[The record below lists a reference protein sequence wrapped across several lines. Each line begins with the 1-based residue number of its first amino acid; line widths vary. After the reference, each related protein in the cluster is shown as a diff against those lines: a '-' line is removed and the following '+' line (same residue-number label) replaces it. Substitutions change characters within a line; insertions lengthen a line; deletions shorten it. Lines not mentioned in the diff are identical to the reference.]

1 MKVVLSLLG
10 LALACYASDLPVV
23 DLGYELHQAISL
35 NSTSGLYNFSNIRY
49 AAPPL
54 GDLRWRAPVLPKQNR
69 THVQT
74 GDVGRICPQASTIW
88 EDDIEPAFIL
98 SLLYNTTF
106 TKSTNISSYTYEP
119 AKVDPRTA
127 EDCLFLDVVV
137 PQKIFDRAK
146 KHTDRGQHKSFV
158 PKNKLAPVLVW
169 IYGGGY
175 VGGEKSSNDP
185 TGLIERSQVVGDG
198 VVYVALNYRLGA
210 FGWLSGDAIIA
221 NGTANAA
228 LHDQR
233 FALDW
238 VYKNIHL
245 FGGDPTRITVMGESA
260 GGGSIMHQVTAYGGN
275 AGPSPFKQAIIQS
288 PGWVPIMDDEQPE
301 QTLQQFLGI
310 LNVSTIEEAR
320 NLSSEKLIAANSYQI
335 ATKSEWGSFI
345 YGPVVDGSFVPALPG
360 KLLAEGNFDRN
371 LNIMVGHNTDEGLV
385 FTSPDSRNESGLTAL
400 LHQQFPYMKKNVSD
414 YISNVLYPPK
424 YDGSYGYT
432 SSLTRA
438 ALAIS
443 DLIFVCNTD
452 YFNRAFHN
460 QTFAYEFSISPAL
473 HGQDV
478 SYTFYNNG
486 SSATGSI
493 LGVQNVTVAEVM
505 QDYFTS
511 FAQCGEPSSPLGPA
525 FHRYGQRGSLMNI
538 GNHTISPERDPTDNP
553 RCRFWQT
560 APFT

>member
-1 MKVVLSLLG
+1 M
-10 LALACYASDLPVV
+10 LP
-23 DLGYELHQAISL
+23 
-35 NSTSGLYNFSNIRY
+35 T
-49 AAPPL
+49 
-54 GDLRWRAPVLPKQNR
+54 QNR

-88 EDDIEPAFIL
+88 EDDIEPAFLL

-106 TKSTNISSYTYEP
+106 SASTNISSYTYEP
-119 AKVDPRTA
+119 DKMDPRTS

-137 PQKIFDRAK
+137 PKRIFDHAQQN
-146 KHTDRGQHKSFV
+146 TDRGNHHKPFV

-175 VGGEKSSNDP
+175 VGGEKSSNNP
-185 TGLIERSQVVGDG
+185 TGLIQRSQIVGDG
-198 VVYVALNYRLGA
+198 IVYVALNYRVSFDGCFDQALNDYLIIALLQLGA
-210 FGWLSGDAIIA
+210 FGWLSGDAILA

-310 LNVSTIEEAR
+310 LNVSTIDEAR
-320 NLSSEKLIAANSYQI
+320 SLSSEKLIAGNAYQI
-335 ATKSEWGSFI
+335 ATKSQWGSFI
-345 YGPVVDGSFVPALPG
+345 YGPVVDGTFVPELPG

-371 LNIMVGHNTDEGLV
+371 LNIMVGHNADEGLV
-385 FTSPDSRNESGLTAL
+385 FTSPDSRNATGLTAL

-438 ALAIS
+438 ALVIS
-443 DLIFVCNTD
+443 DLVFVCNTD
-452 YFNRAFHN
+452 YFNRAYHN
-460 QTFAYEFSISPAL
+460 QTFAYEFSIPPAL
-473 HGQDV
+473 HGMDV
-478 SYTFYNNG
+478 QYTFYNNG
-486 SSATGSI
+486 TAVGGSI
-493 LGVQNVTVAEVM
+493 LAVQNVTVAEVM

-511 FAQCGEPSSPLGPA
+511 FTQYGEPSSTLGPA

-538 GNHTISPERDPTDNP
+538 GNHTISAERDPTDNP